1 MQRTQ
6 VPCVL
11 ECRGAKF
18 SGQVQYPLDAAQ
30 KRSIQAAQQNTQ
42 QHPAYLGRITLP
54 QSPPSLD
61 CCVQA
66 RFHWVW
72 FYSQRV
78 VYKDTVHVALPALAQ
93 HSPRRGRRSDDRQRT
108 LAPQSPGRVR
118 DRRLPTRFV
127 CSIRMRSIQ
136 SLLST
141 HAMRV
146 WISVADS
153 LQYPVQKCSS
163 LDSAVLSAFCCAQV
177 NCFCAQF
184 HYGSIVSQRE
194 LPCAHCMVPECGG
207 MDGIL
212 KFRMR
217 SDFHRLQTRCI

>member
-118 DRRLPTRFV
+118 DRRLRTIPLWKHCLAERTPVRSLYGPRMWRDGWDSKVQNAFRLS
-127 CSIRMRSIQ
+127 SIANPLHLKNNWIRQCQQLLPIPL
-136 SLLST
+136 SL
-141 HAMRV
+141 
-146 WISVADS
+146 
-153 LQYPVQKCSS
+153 
-163 LDSAVLSAFCCAQV
+163 
-177 NCFCAQF
+177 
-184 HYGSIVSQRE
+184 G
-194 LPCAHCMVPECGG
+194 
-207 MDGIL
+207 
-212 KFRMR
+212 
-217 SDFHRLQTRCI
+217 

>member
-118 DRRLPTRFV
+118 DRRLPTRLYAPSAYAPSNPCYQHTQCASGYPWLTHCNTPFKNALA
-127 CSIRMRSIQ
+127 SIQ
-136 SLLST
+136 RSFELFVAHKLTAFAHNSIMEALSRRENSRALT
-141 HAMRV
+141 V
-146 WISVADS
+146 WSQNVAGWMG
-153 LQYPVQKCSS
+153 
-163 LDSAVLSAFCCAQV
+163 F
-177 NCFCAQF
+177 
-184 HYGSIVSQRE
+184 
-194 LPCAHCMVPECGG
+194 
-207 MDGIL
+207 
-212 KFRMR
+212 
-217 SDFHRLQTRCI
+217 

>member
-78 VYKDTVHVALPALAQ
+78 VYKDTVHVALPALAH

-127 CSIRMRSIQ
+127 CSIRIRSIQ

-163 LDSAVLSAFCCAQV
+163 LDSAVLELFVAHKLTAFAH
-177 NCFCAQF
+177 N
-184 HYGSIVSQRE
+184 SIMEALSRRENSRALTVWSQNV
-194 LPCAHCMVPECGG
+194 AGWMG
-207 MDGIL
+207 
-212 KFRMR
+212 F
-217 SDFHRLQTRCI
+217 